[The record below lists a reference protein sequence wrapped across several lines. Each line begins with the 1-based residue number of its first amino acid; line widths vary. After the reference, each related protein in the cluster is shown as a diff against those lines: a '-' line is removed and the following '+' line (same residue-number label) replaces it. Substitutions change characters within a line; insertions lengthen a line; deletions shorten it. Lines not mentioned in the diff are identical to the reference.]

1 MKPGTLVRVFPLL
14 NDLNKNK
21 LGIIIERYTGY
32 LNDIT
37 KIHEISYDIHIDY
50 TDAVYRVKIGHEIYL
65 YSDFELEIISIAEN
79 TKKR

>member
-21 LGIIIERYTGY
+21 LGIVIERYTGY

-37 KIHEISYDIHIDY
+37 KIHEISYDIQLDY
-50 TDAVYRVKIGHEIYL
+50 TDAVYRVKIGRDIYL
-65 YSDFELEIISIAEN
+65 YSDFELEIVSMVEDS
-79 TKKR
+79 KKS